1 MVDRSTESTASR
13 MPTRAIDPDPTAEPT
28 AGPTATWASPT
39 PGPAPRME
47 PERVGTGLSFRTRL
61 TFALVAAAVL
71 PLAAF
76 GLALVAAVRLL
87 PDPELTVPRLLLLAV
102 VFVALLAVLV
112 AWALAADLTAPLR
125 AIAAAVDRVSSGDLA
140 TPIVVPG
147 DDELSR
153 LAESHNRLA
162 AALERR
168 NRELGRILAAIVAT
182 SPRDGVDWLTGRAAE
197 DARTAF
203 GMVDSRILL
212 GDSELVAVEERIPGE
227 ALPVRA
233 ELRAGAD
240 RLGVLIGHLPPTR
253 GWERADQDLLELFAS
268 EIGVAVRSAQLFERV
283 DAQNARLI
291 ELDAAKDDFLR
302 GVSHNLQTP
311 LTSIRA
317 YADRLSAEKPDR
329 RLGIIAEQA
338 ERLSRMVRQLLT
350 VTRLEAGTLLP
361 EAEVL
366 ALAPRIRR
374 AWDALGVEDVQ
385 FSLDDRAGGW
395 LAIADGDQL
404 DQVLWALLDNAVK
417 YGRHEPV
424 DASIAVDEAADDAA
438 GHLRLTIADHG
449 PGVAEIDR
457 DRLFARFA
465 RGTAQSA
472 DDGSGLG
479 LYVSRELCRAM
490 SGDLVLE
497 PAAAG
502 RGAAFT
508 IVLTGEPPV
517 EG

>member
-1 MVDRSTESTASR
+1 
-13 MPTRAIDPDPTAEPT
+13 
-28 AGPTATWASPT
+28 
-39 PGPAPRME
+39 
-47 PERVGTGLSFRTRL
+47 
-61 TFALVAAAVL
+61 
-71 PLAAF
+71 
-76 GLALVAAVRLL
+76 
-87 PDPELTVPRLLLLAV
+87 
-102 VFVALLAVLV
+102 
-112 AWALAADLTAPLR
+112 
-125 AIAAAVDRVSSGDLA
+125 
-140 TPIVVPG
+140 
-147 DDELSR
+147 
-153 LAESHNRLA
+153 
-162 AALERR
+162 
-168 NRELGRILAAIVAT
+168 
-182 SPRDGVDWLTGRAAE
+182 
-197 DARTAF
+197 
-203 GMVDSRILL
+203 
-212 GDSELVAVEERIPGE
+212 
-227 ALPVRA
+227 
-233 ELRAGAD
+233 
-240 RLGVLIGHLPPTR
+240 
-253 GWERADQDLLELFAS
+253 
-268 EIGVAVRSAQLFERV
+268 
-283 DAQNARLI
+283 
-291 ELDAAKDDFLR
+291 
-302 GVSHNLQTP
+302 
-311 LTSIRA
+311 
-317 YADRLSAEKPDR
+317 
-329 RLGIIAEQA
+329 
-338 ERLSRMVRQLLT
+338 MVRQLLT

-508 IVLTGEPPV
+508 VVLTGEPPV

>member
-1 MVDRSTESTASR
+1 MGDRSTGPTTSPT
-13 MPTRAIDPDPTAEPT
+13 PTRAIDPEPDAASHTEPDTEPDATLATSTPEPT
-28 AGPTATWASPT
+28 
-39 PGPAPRME
+39 PRME
-47 PERVGTGLSFRTRL
+47 PERVGSGLPFRTRL

-71 PLAAF
+71 PLASF
-76 GLALVAAVRLL
+76 GLVIVAAVRLL
-87 PDPELTVPRLLLLAV
+87 PDPGLTVPRLLLLAV
-102 VFVALLAVLV
+102 AIVALLAVLV
-112 AWALAADLTAPLR
+112 AYALAADLTAPLR
-125 AIAAAVDRVSSGDLA
+125 AIAAAVDRVSAGDLA
-140 TPIVVPG
+140 TSIVVPG

-182 SPRDGVDWLTGRAAE
+182 SPRDGADWLTGRAAD

-203 GMVDSRILL
+203 GMVDARILL
-212 GDSELVAVEERIPGE
+212 GDSDVVPAEERIPGE
-227 ALPVRA
+227 PLPVRA
-233 ELRAGAD
+233 ELRAGKD
-240 RLGVLIGHLPPTR
+240 RLGVLIGHLPATR

-268 EIGVAVRSAQLFERV
+268 EIGVAVRNAQLFERV
-283 DAQNARLI
+283 DAQNARLV

-317 YADRLSAEKPDR
+317 YADRLAAEKPDR

-350 VTRLEAGTLLP
+350 VSRLEAGTLLP

-366 ALAPRIRR
+366 ALAPRVRR
-374 AWDALGVEDVQ
+374 AWDALGVEDVP

-417 YGRHEPV
+417 YGRHEPI
-424 DASIAVDEAADDAA
+424 DASIVVEEAA

-449 PGVAEIDR
+449 PGVAEVDR
-457 DRLFARFA
+457 ERLFARFA
-465 RGTAQSA
+465 RGSAQA
-472 DDGSGLG
+472 AEDGSGLG

-497 PAAAG
+497 PAAAK

-508 IVLTGEPPV
+508 VILAGEPPV
-517 EG
+517 ES